1 MGYLIGADIGSQSVK
16 ALLVD
21 PDGQQVASAGQGCT
35 MSHPASGWAEQDPA
49 QWRDGLAAAI
59 RQVLATA
66 GISKKEVTHLGL
78 ASQVDG
84 VVPVDGTGRP
94 LRPAIIWLDRRAA
107 DQAAALAA
115 RLGSDAIF
123 ATTGLNADSS
133 HIAPKIMWLREHET
147 ATYRAAAS
155 FPPAGGYLLGWLTG
169 TIAQD
174 PANASST
181 LIYDVTSG
189 TWDPAMLDATGIDP
203 GVLAPIRP
211 ADEIAGT
218 LTPEAAAA
226 LGLDRRCA
234 VVVGTGDEHGACV
247 GAGAIVPGL
256 VADVT
261 GTAEPVAVTAP
272 GPVFD
277 SERVVETHAHAIRGL
292 LLVENPGFVSGGCT
306 LWCGENILGTDQA
319 GLFLEAVQ
327 APPGS
332 DGVLFLPALSG
343 ATVPRWNDRMRG
355 VFAGLAMN
363 HGRAEL
369 ARAVIEGCAFAL
381 RDVLGRMDALGLSG
395 EEIRVVGGGARSE
408 LWLQIKADVTGR
420 LVQPVLSA
428 EPTAAGAAI
437 LAGLAAGT
445 FADAADAVARTV
457 RLSPRCYRPDPRTAD
472 VYAERYAQYRA
483 LYDGV
488 EGALGH
494 GSDNALRRDTDGAL
508 RHGTDGALR
517 HDPESALA

>member
-16 ALLVD
+16 AVLLD
-21 PDGQQVASAGQGCT
+21 PGGREVASAGRACT

-49 QWRDGLAAAI
+49 QWRDGLAAAV
-59 RQVLATA
+59 RQLIATSGVA
-66 GISKKEVTHLGL
+66 PAEVSHLGL

-84 VVPVDGTGRP
+84 VVPVDRTLRP

-107 DQAAALAA
+107 DQAEALAGK
-115 RLGSDAIF
+115 LGAEAIF

-133 HIAPKIMWLREHET
+133 HIAPKIMWLREHEPQ
-147 ATYRAAAS
+147 TYRAAAS
-155 FPPAGGYLLGWLTG
+155 FPPAGAYLLGWLTG

-174 PANASST
+174 HANASST
-181 LIYDVTSG
+181 LLYDVSTGS
-189 TWDPAMLDATGIDP
+189 WDDVMLDAAGIEPDQ
-203 GVLAPIRP
+203 LAPIRP
-211 ADEIAGT
+211 AASVTGT
-218 LTPEAAAA
+218 LTSDAAQA
-226 LGLDRRCA
+226 LGLDQRCA
-234 VVVGTGDEHGACV
+234 VIVGTGDEHGACL

-256 VADVT
+256 VADIT

-277 SERVVETHAHAIRGL
+277 AERVVETHAHAVTGL
-292 LLVENPGFVSGGCT
+292 LLVENPGFVSGGST
-306 LWCGENILGTDQA
+306 LWCGEKVLGTDQA
-319 GLFLEAVQ
+319 GLFAQ
-327 APPGS
+327 AAQATPGA
-332 DGVLFLPALSG
+332 DGVLFLPTLSG

-355 VFAGLAMN
+355 VFAGLSMN

-395 EEIRVVGGGARSE
+395 EEIRVVGGGARST

-420 LVQPVLSA
+420 RVQPVLSA

-437 LAGLAAGT
+437 LAGVAAGT
-445 FADAADAVARTV
+445 FADPADGVARTV
-457 RLSPRCYRPDPRTAD
+457 RLAPRFLLPDPGTRD

-483 LYDGV
+483 LYDGA
-488 EGALGH
+488 EGAL
-494 GSDNALRRDTDGAL
+494 A
-508 RHGTDGALR
+508 
-517 HDPESALA
+517 

>member
-16 ALLVD
+16 AVLLD
-21 PDGQQVASAGQGCT
+21 PGGREVASAWRGCT

-49 QWRDGLAAAI
+49 QWRDGLAAAV
-59 RQVLATA
+59 RQLITTSGVRPAE
-66 GISKKEVTHLGL
+66 ITHLGL

-84 VVPVDGTGRP
+84 VVPVDRSLRP

-107 DQAAALAA
+107 GQAAVLAGK
-115 RLGSDAIF
+115 LGAEAIF
-123 ATTGLNADSS
+123 ASTGLNADSS
-133 HIAPKIMWLREHET
+133 HIAPKIMWLREHEPQI
-147 ATYRAAAS
+147 YRAAVS
-155 FPPAGGYLLGWLTG
+155 FPPAAGYLLGWLTG

-174 PANASST
+174 HANASST
-181 LIYDVTSG
+181 LLYDVSAG
-189 TWDPAMLDATGIDP
+189 TWDDAMLDATGIEP
-203 GVLAPIRP
+203 GRLAPIRP
-211 ADEIAGT
+211 AADVAGT
-218 LTPEAAAA
+218 LTAQAAQA

-234 VVVGTGDEHGACV
+234 VIVGTGDEHGACV

-277 SERVVETHAHAIRGL
+277 RERVVETHAHAVTGL

-319 GLFLEAVQ
+319 GLFAQAAQAV
-327 APPGS
+327 PGS

-355 VFAGLAMN
+355 VFAGLSMN

-381 RDVLGRMDALGLSG
+381 YDVLGRMDALGLSG
-395 EEIRVVGGGARSE
+395 DEIRVVGGGARST

-420 LVQPVLSA
+420 RVQPVLCA

-437 LAGLAAGT
+437 LAGVAAGT
-445 FADAADAVARTV
+445 FADPADGIKRTV
-457 RLSPRCYRPDPRTAD
+457 RLAPRCFLPDPGTHEI
-472 VYAERYAQYRA
+472 YAERYAQYRA
-483 LYDGV
+483 LYDGA
-488 EGALGH
+488 EGAL
-494 GSDNALRRDTDGAL
+494 A
-508 RHGTDGALR
+508 
-517 HDPESALA
+517 

>member
-21 PDGQQVASAGQGCT
+21 PDGREVASAGQACT

-49 QWRDGLAAAI
+49 QWRHGLAAAV
-59 RQVLATA
+59 RQVIATA
-66 GISKKEVTHLGL
+66 GIAPKEVTHLGL

-84 VVPVDGTGRP
+84 VVPVDQLGRP

-107 DQAAALAA
+107 DQAAALASK
-115 RLGSDAIF
+115 LGSAAIF

-133 HIAPKIMWLREHET
+133 HIAPKIMWLRDREPE
-147 ATYRAAAS
+147 TYRAAAS

-181 LIYDVTSG
+181 LIYDVAAG
-189 TWDPAMLDATGIDP
+189 TWDPVMLDAAGLDP
-203 GVLAPIRP
+203 GTLAPVRP
-211 ADEIAGT
+211 ADEVAGT
-218 LTPEAAAA
+218 LTAEAAEA
-226 LGLDRRCA
+226 LGLTRRCS

-277 SERVVETHAHAIRGL
+277 AEQVVETHAHALRGL

-306 LWCGENILGTDQA
+306 LWCGEKILGTDQA
-319 GLFLEAVQ
+319 GLFLEAAQ
-327 APPGS
+327 AAAGS

-355 VFAGLAMN
+355 AFAGLSMN

-369 ARAVIEGCAFAL
+369 ARAVVEGCTFAL
-381 RDVLGRMDALGLSG
+381 NDVLGRMDALGLSG
-395 EEIRVVGGGARSE
+395 GEIRVVGGGARSE

-420 LVQPVLSA
+420 IVQPVLSA

-437 LAGLAAGT
+437 LAGLAAGA
-445 FADAADAVARTV
+445 FKDAADAVERMV
-457 RLSPRCYRPDPRTAD
+457 RLAPRTYAPD
-472 VYAERYAQYRA
+472 QRNREVYTERYAQYRA

-488 EGALGH
+488 EGANL
-494 GSDNALRRDTDGAL
+494 TGAE
-508 RHGTDGALR
+508 R
-517 HDPESALA
+517 ALA

>member
-21 PDGQQVASAGQGCT
+21 PGGREVASAGQACT

-59 RQVLATA
+59 RQVVATA
-66 GISKKEVTHLGL
+66 GIAPGDVTHLGL

-84 VVPVDGTGRP
+84 VVPVDGSGRP

-107 DQAAALAA
+107 DQAATLAA
-115 RLGSDAIF
+115 KLGTDAIF
-123 ATTGLNADSS
+123 AMTGLNSDSS
-133 HIAPKIMWLREHET
+133 HIAPKIMWLREHE
-147 ATYRAAAS
+147 ADTYRAAVS

-181 LIYDVTSG
+181 LIYDVSSG
-189 TWDPAMLDATGIDP
+189 NWDPAMLDATGIDP
-203 GVLAPIRP
+203 DVLAPIRP
-211 ADEIAGT
+211 ADQVAGT
-218 LTPEAAAA
+218 LTADAAEA
-226 LGLDRRCA
+226 LGLTRQCA

-247 GAGAIVPGL
+247 GAGAIEPGL

-277 SERVVETHAHAIRGL
+277 TERVVETHAHAISGL

-306 LWCGENILGTDQA
+306 LWCGESVLGTDQA
-319 GLFLEAVQ
+319 GLFAHAERA
-327 APPGS
+327 APGS

-355 VFAGLAMN
+355 VFAGLSMN

-369 ARAVIEGCAFAL
+369 ARAVIEGCSFAL
-381 RDVLGRMDALGLSG
+381 RDVLGRMDAMACRG
-395 EEIRVVGGGARSE
+395 RRSE
-408 LWLQIKADVTGR
+408 SSAGAPAASCGCRSKPTSPAARCSRCCPLSRRPAGPRSWPAWPRERSLTRPTPSPRWSGLRRAAITLTREPMTSTPSGTPSTARCMTGLKARWHDR
-420 LVQPVLSA
+420 P
-428 EPTAAGAAI
+428 AGAA
-437 LAGLAAGT
+437 
-445 FADAADAVARTV
+445 
-457 RLSPRCYRPDPRTAD
+457 
-472 VYAERYAQYRA
+472 
-483 LYDGV
+483 
-488 EGALGH
+488 
-494 GSDNALRRDTDGAL
+494 
-508 RHGTDGALR
+508 
-517 HDPESALA
+517 

>member
-16 ALLVD
+16 ALLLD
-21 PDGQQVASAGQGCT
+21 PDGREVASAGQAAV

-49 QWRDGLAAAI
+49 QWRDGLAAAV

-66 GISKKEVTHLGL
+66 GIRPAEVTHLGL

-84 VVPVDGTGRP
+84 VVPVDASLRP
-94 LRPAIIWLDRRAA
+94 LCQAIIWLDRRAA
-107 DQAAALAA
+107 GQAAALAA
-115 RLGSDAIF
+115 KLGSDAIF

-133 HIAPKIMWLREHET
+133 HIAPKIMWLREHEPQ
-147 ATYRAAAS
+147 TYQMAVS

-174 PANASST
+174 HANASST
-181 LIYDVTSG
+181 LLYDVRSG
-189 TWDPAMLDATGIDP
+189 TWDESMLDAAGIDP
-203 GVLAPIRP
+203 AVLAPIRP
-211 ADEIAGT
+211 AAEVAGT
-218 LTPEAAAA
+218 LTAKAAAE

-247 GAGAIVPGL
+247 GAGAITPGL

-261 GTAEPVAVTAP
+261 GTAEPVAATAP
-272 GPVFD
+272 WPVFD
-277 SERVVETHAHAIRGL
+277 PERVVETHAHAITGL
-292 LLVENPGFVSGGCT
+292 VLVENPGFVSGGCT
-306 LWCGENILGTDQA
+306 LWCAENVLGTDQA
-319 GLFLEAVQ
+319 GLFALA
-327 APPGS
+327 ARAAPGS

-381 RDVLGRMDALGLSG
+381 RDVLGRLDALGLSG
-395 EEIRVVGGGARSE
+395 EQIRVVGGGARSA
-408 LWLQIKADVTGR
+408 LWLQVKADVTGR
-420 LVQPVLSA
+420 TVQPVLSA
-428 EPTAAGAAI
+428 EPTAAGAAV
-437 LAGLAAGT
+437 LAGLAGGAFAGP
-445 FADAADAVARTV
+445 ADAVARTV
-457 RLSPRCYRPDPRTAD
+457 RLAPRAYQPDPRTAE

-483 LYDGV
+483 LYDGT
-488 EGALGH
+488 EGALSQPGH
-494 GSDNALRRDTDGAL
+494 AT
-508 RHGTDGALR
+508 
-517 HDPESALA
+517 